1 MQRTHSL
8 ISFPNNFYC
17 KGWVLMDKTKKLTL
31 TAVIAAIT
39 TVSSSL
45 IYIPV
50 GFAKIFPIQHFANV
64 LSAVLLGPW
73 YALIQAVLSSTL
85 RNMLGTGSIFAYPGS
100 MIGAFLAA
108 ILYSRTKKLTFAAF
122 GEVIGTGILG
132 AMATY
137 PISILLLGQ
146 EATLFGFI
154 PAFMISSFTG
164 ALMGYGLLKILIR
177 NKAIGGMLNEN
188 STYNRGL

>member
-1 MQRTHSL
+1 
-8 ISFPNNFYC
+8 
-17 KGWVLMDKTKKLTL
+17 MDKTKKITL

-108 ILYSRTKKLTFAAF
+108 ILYSKTKKLTFAAL

-146 EATLFGFI
+146 EAALFGFI

>member
-1 MQRTHSL
+1 MKTTKREGGFS
-8 ISFPNNFYC
+8 
-17 KGWVLMDKTKKLTL
+17 MDKTKKLTL
-31 TAVIAAIT
+31 TALIAAIT

-73 YALIQAVLSSTL
+73 YAVFQAVISSTL

-108 ILYSRTKKLTFAAF
+108 ILYRKTKNLNFAAA

-164 ALMGYGLLKILIR
+164 ALMGYGLLKILVR
-177 NKAIGGMLNEN
+177 NKAIGGMLDEN

>member
-1 MQRTHSL
+1 MR
-8 ISFPNNFYC
+8 
-17 KGWVLMDKTKKLTL
+17 KTQKLTY
-31 TAVIAAIT
+31 TAIIAAIT
-39 TVSSSL
+39 TVSSSM

-73 YALIQAVLSSTL
+73 YAVIQAFLSSTL
-85 RNMLGTGSIFAYPGS
+85 RNMLGTGSVFAYPGS

-108 ILYSRTKKLTFAAF
+108 ILYSKTKKIEIAAL

-137 PISILLLGQ
+137 PIAVLFLGQ
-146 EATLFGFI
+146 EATLFGLI
-154 PAFMISSFTG
+154 PAFTISSFTG
-164 ALMGYGLLKILIR
+164 ALMGYALLKILIR
-177 NKAIGGMLNEN
+177 NKAFRGILQDN
-188 STYNRGL
+188 SHYNGKH